1 MFRVSISSDLPVFAS
16 KVFSSSAQARLG
28 ASATSAPELTHSV
41 PNSTPAPCRNSRR
54 LSPGVASP
62 PTRMGCV
69 NMVVSSLRKCNARRS
84 ASRVV
89 AVTLQHLDLVSV
101 WVLHE
106 EEACDEP
113 VAVAELLDVVG
124 SQSQRLDA
132 RVLAREVIHAHGD
145 VSIAG
150 AVGVRLGASP
160 VQGQLKLE
168 IVLGIAQIDER
179 KLGEIQAARRLQ
191 AERVAVETHGPVQ
204 VEDADHGVDHFRHS
218 NLQTARKRETL
229 CQIQPRC
236 ILLRSGYKDSNR
248 NALHRFT
255 ERIWQAGWRAKW
267 RSLRAQAPVGRS
279 SATARRPR
287 SCLRAKARKC
297 CAPMRWKT
305 GRERRS
311 RPSSRKAAPPRRFA
325 PMCRKRP
332 TARRWCRL
340 RSSAMAGS
348 TSSTTTS
355 AYPCAPTCSK
365 SPKSSGIG

>member
-28 ASATSAPELTHSV
+28 ASASSASELTHSV

-69 NMVVSSLRKCNARRS
+69 NMVVSSLRKCSARRS

-89 AVTLQHLDLVSV
+89 AVTLQYLDLVSV

-179 KLGEIQAARRLQ
+179 KLGEIQAARRLE

-218 NLQTARKRETL
+218 NLPTARKRETL
-229 CQIQPRC
+229 CTDRKTNLARVARRAATGRPHADRAASRLGAREHFARPC
-236 ILLRSGYKDSNR
+236 VPSATLVTSNR
-248 NALHRFT
+248 QNPAR
-255 ERIWQAGWRAKW
+255 RN
-267 RSLRAQAPVGRS
+267 APVGREGQGWP
-279 SATARRPR
+279 ALP
-287 SCLRAKARKC
+287 L
-297 CAPMRWKT
+297 
-305 GRERRS
+305 
-311 RPSSRKAAPPRRFA
+311 
-325 PMCRKRP
+325 
-332 TARRWCRL
+332 
-340 RSSAMAGS
+340 
-348 TSSTTTS
+348 
-355 AYPCAPTCSK
+355 
-365 SPKSSGIG
+365 